1 MIVAVGLEIVD
12 VVEFRNRW
20 NDGSAAGVFLRDEV
34 EYCASRA
41 RPWESYAAR
50 LAAKRAFLL
59 ALDNSGLGCRAE
71 AGEVEVVRL
80 EGGDVELR
88 LHGGAREALAA
99 AGVDRCHVSV
109 AHTRATAT
117 GLVVLERT

>member
-1 MIVAVGLEIVD
+1 MIVAVGHEIVD
-12 VVEFRNRW
+12 VVEFRKSQTDEFTRE
-20 NDGSAAGVFLRDEV
+20 VFLRDEIA
-34 EYCASRA
+34 YCSSRA

-59 ALDNSGLGCRAE
+59 ALGHSGFGGKAE

-88 LHGGAREALAA
+88 LHGGAREVLVA
-99 AGVDRCHVSV
+99 AGVDRCHVSI

-117 GLVVLERT
+117 GLVVLERA